1 MLISSEVI
9 FLHKVEDD
17 CFQSSFIIQPFLDG
31 FLQHFLSEGFDK
43 EIVATCFQG
52 SLLVVLVG
60 IGRKGDDGDVRYQFT
75 DDASGVDS
83 AKVGH
88 FHVHQDEVGVDSSN
102 IVTASMPSLAC
113 FSR

>member
-1 MLISSEVI
+1 MTV
-9 FLHKVEDD
+9 
-17 CFQSSFIIQPFLDG
+17 FQSSFIIQPFLDG
-31 FLQHFLSEGFDK
+31 FLQHFLSEGFGK
-43 EIVATCFQG
+43 EVVATCFQG

-88 FHVHQDEVGVDSSN
+88 LRSGWTSSN

>member
-1 MLISSEVI
+1 MTV
-9 FLHKVEDD
+9 
-17 CFQSSFIIQPFLDG
+17 FQSSFIIQPFLDG
-31 FLQHFLSEGFDK
+31 FLQHFLSEGFGK
-43 EIVATCFQG
+43 EVVATCFQG

-83 AKVGH
+83 AKLGI
-88 FHVHQDEVGVDSSN
+88 FMSIKMRSGWTSSN